1 MVVSTTS
8 TTSMPVPFYCFTRID
23 FYRSGRLKKLTMK
36 EKIYRL
42 ASYRDESPDR
52 VGLVLGSKI
61 VDIEKAF
68 GSLQAG
74 SDKPAAPM
82 DRQPTMQSLLR
93 NWTEVKQTFAD
104 AAGYLLDHPDAF
116 RALDP
121 VDISNVKL
129 LSPVPV
135 PGKIINVVLNFYD
148 HAREMGF
155 KSLPDD
161 FQPNFFSKGGSSSV
175 LGPAESIILSSSFVD
190 WEAELAVIMG
200 KKATRVSV
208 DEAMEYVAGYTCH
221 NDVTDRGLMMK
232 PDGSLD
238 FFAGK
243 FRDTFAPLGPYL
255 VPGEQM
261 PDLGQVRIRCYL
273 NDELMQDFGM
283 DQIIWGPAEC
293 IAYISSIVTL
303 MPGDVIG
310 LGTGAGTGWAKG
322 ISIKPGQMSKLI
334 DNMFKGGGR
343 FLRSGD
349 RVAVEI
355 DPIGRLENGVS
366 IYER

>member
-1 MVVSTTS
+1 
-8 TTSMPVPFYCFTRID
+8 
-23 FYRSGRLKKLTMK
+23 MK
-36 EKIYRL
+36 EKTYRL
-42 ASYRDESPDR
+42 TSYRDEGLNK
-52 VGLVLGSKI
+52 VGIVLGSKI
-61 VDIEKAF
+61 VKIEKATDALPPEF
-68 GSLQAG
+68 
-74 SDKPAAPM
+74 AASTAEIPTA
-82 DRQPTMQSLLR
+82 PTMLSLLQK
-93 NWTEVKQTFAD
+93 WPVVKQTIAD
-104 AAGYLLDHPDAF
+104 AADYLFDHPDALN
-116 RALDP
+116 ALGP
-121 VDISNVKL
+121 VEVGGASL
-129 LSPVPV
+129 LSPVTS
-135 PGKIINVVLNFYD
+135 PGKIINVGLNFYD
-148 HAREMGF
+148 HAQEMGF
-155 KSLPDD
+155 PTLPDD
-161 FQPNFFSKGGSSSV
+161 FQPNFFSKGDSSSI
-175 LGPAESIILSSSFVD
+175 LDPEKPIILSSSFVD
-190 WEAELAVIMG
+190 WEAELAVIIG
-200 KKATRVSV
+200 KRAARVTA

-238 FFAGK
+238 FFTGK
-243 FRDTFAPLGPYL
+243 FRDTFAPLGPFM
-255 VPGEQM
+255 VPTEQM
-261 PDLGQVRIRCYL
+261 PDLGEIRIRCYL

-283 DQIIWGPAEC
+283 NQIIWGPAEC

-366 IYER
+366 LYER